1 MGTFEPTRQS
11 VAYPVQMEAVSYEF
25 LSHLVAEYLI
35 ANAPDVDVSAALSIL
50 PYTQKGMDLN
60 PVFTSPLEFN
70 PAGDGKEMILFD
82 QANMK
87 LVHGWLVDPDSTE
100 AKTVSEA
107 QDYDNATILIAE
119 ADHITNGQLVV
130 DENGNGSSQ
139 QAGSSSGSSHANGHI
154 TWSEEQRNK
163 IEKAVTIRRFLDITW
178 SQFTYHGLFALSA
191 VLEPGS
197 LVALFRSSHLSVLYK
212 STAEVDSNGPA
223 LYTLVTDQAFLN
235 EPSVIWERLDDV
247 DFGSSIFVDS
257 DFIKSSPAG
266 GDFAGQTAEDAF
278 LIAQELDGAN
288 DLALARQLQ
297 QEEDDLARRQREAH
311 LRKKAQQ
318 EQEIAAERERKIRER
333 EEEIKSKK
341 LKGLKKP
348 DCVIM

>member
-1 MGTFEPTRQS
+1 MRQMWMYLPHYRYCHIPKVGIAIYYLCLPTFSPFVVTNVE
-11 VAYPVQMEAVSYEF
+11 
-25 LSHLVAEYLI
+25 
-35 ANAPDVDVSAALSIL
+35 
-50 PYTQKGMDLN
+50 GMDLN